1 MEFRENQAIYLQ
13 IAELMAENILTG
25 KWKEQDR
32 IPSIRELSAMIEV
45 NPNTTMRAY
54 GYLQEQGVL
63 QNERGIGYFVA
74 PGGHE
79 RTRELMRRNFVSRDL
94 PRVFRTMELLQIA
107 QTELAELYAS
117 YRNNRE
123 ARS

>member
-13 IAELMAENILTG
+13 IGELMAENILTG

-74 PGGHE
+74 PGAHE

-94 PRVFRTMELLQIA
+94 PRVFRTMELLEMG

-117 YRNNRE
+117 YRNDRE